1 MCNEENPGASVAIC
15 LLLATGAM
23 AETAKNDITIGY
35 ICANLTNQG
44 WLIMNNTIQEASKEA
59 GVTLKYMTAE
69 MGDTSSWLSCFEDLR
84 NMQVD
89 AILFGAADA
98 TLISAIEDAVAEGI
112 LCVEMDSPSGAKGT
126 NVICID
132 NYSAAAQGAQW
143 VGEALG
149 GKGSVILINGDA
161 TYTSGTERRNGYFE
175 TLGKNFP
182 EIKVFEVWCDGWT
195 DENAM
200 NGVEDALTAL
210 NDDVDAVI
218 CCWDGATIVVN
229 SVLETRGLTDSVKL
243 IGFDGAGDALSL
255 MRQGKIAMDVA
266 QPFADL
272 ARNAVDVAVKV
283 VGGESVDRVVLD
295 AKLVTP
301 ENCEQYIVE
310 GGMAPYVK

>member
-1 MCNEENPGASVAIC
+1 MKRILVLLVAVC
-15 LLLATGAM
+15 LLLSTCAA
-23 AETAKNDITIGY
+23 AKTANFDITIGY

-44 WLIMNNTIQEASKEA
+44 WLIMNNTVQEASKEA

-98 TLISAIEDAVAEGI
+98 TLISTIEDAVANGI
-112 LCVEMDSPSGAKGT
+112 LCIEMDSPSGAKGSH
-126 NVICID
+126 VICID

-143 VGEALG
+143 VGEALD
-149 GKGSVILINGDA
+149 GKGNVILINGDA
-161 TYTSGTERRNGYFE
+161 TYTSGVERRNGYFE
-175 TLGKNFP
+175 TLAKNFP
-182 EIKVFEVWCDGWT
+182 DIKVFEVWSDGWT

-200 NGVEDALTAL
+200 NGAEDALTAL
-210 NDDVDAVI
+210 NEDVNAII

-229 SVLETRGLTDSVKL
+229 SVLETRGLSDSVKL

-272 ARNAVDVAVKV
+272 ARNAVEVAVKAV
-283 VGGESVDRVVLD
+283 KGESVEKIVLD
-295 AKLVTP
+295 AMIVTP
-301 ENCEQYIVE
+301 ENCEQYILE
-310 GGMAPYVK
+310 GGMTPYVK

>member
-1 MCNEENPGASVAIC
+1 MRKIMV
-15 LLLATGAM
+15 LLLVLSLMLTPYAL
-23 AETAKNDITIGY
+23 AEISNSDITIGY

-44 WLIMNNTIQEASKEA
+44 WLIMNNTVQEASEEA
-59 GVTLKYMTAE
+59 GVNLKYMTAQ
-69 MGDTSSWLSCFEDLR
+69 MGDTSSWLACFEDLR
-84 NMQVD
+84 NMEVN

-98 TLISAIEDAVAEGI
+98 TLISAIEDAVADGI
-112 LCVEMDSPSGAKGT
+112 LCVEMDSPSGAEGT

-161 TYTSGTERRNGYFE
+161 TYTSGVERRNGYFE
-175 TLGKNFP
+175 TLANDFP
-182 EIKVFEVWCDGWT
+182 DIKVFEVWSEGWT

-200 NGVEDALTAL
+200 NGCEDALTAL
-210 NDDVDAVI
+210 NEEVDAII

-229 SVLETRGLTDSVKL
+229 SVLETRGLSDSVKL

-255 MRQGKIAMDVA
+255 MREGKIAMDVA

-272 ARNAVDVAVKV
+272 ARNAVDVAVRV
-283 VGGESVDRVVLD
+283 VKGEAVDRVVLD

-301 ENCEQYIVE
+301 ENCEEYIVE
-310 GGMAPYVK
+310 GGMVPYVK

>member
-1 MCNEENPGASVAIC
+1 MKKILVLIVAIC
-15 LLLATGAM
+15 LMLTSGSLAL
-23 AETAKNDITIGY
+23 AKDNSDITIGY

-44 WLIMNNTIQEASKEA
+44 WLIMNNGVQEASKEA
-59 GVTLKYMTAE
+59 GITLKYMTAKT
-69 MGDTSSWLSCFEDLR
+69 GDTSSWLSCFEDLR
-84 NMQVD
+84 NMDVD

-112 LCVEMDSPSGAKGT
+112 LCIEMDSPSGAKGT

-143 VGEALG
+143 LGEALN
-149 GKGSVILINGDA
+149 GKGTVILINGDA
-161 TYTSGTERRNGYFE
+161 TYTSGVERRNGYYE
-175 TLGKNFP
+175 TLAKNFP
-182 EIKVFEVWCDGWT
+182 DIKIFEVWTENWT

-200 NGVEDALTAL
+200 NGAEDALTAL
-210 NDDVDAVI
+210 NEEVDAI
-218 CCWDGATIVVN
+218 ACAFDGATIVVN
-229 SVLETRGLTDSVKL
+229 SVLETRGLSGKVKL

-272 ARNAVDVAVKV
+272 ARNAVDVAIRVVK
-283 VGGESVDRVVLD
+283 GENVETIVLD
-295 AKLVTP
+295 AKIVTP
-301 ENCEQYIVE
+301 ENCEQYIQE